1 MSNRYKKSGSQ
12 AILDATRCQTPFSGI
27 QCDIRRKFM
36 SAQPQVD
43 PELVA
48 VFDTMQETEAM
59 VVQGLLTSAGI
70 DSIISSLQAQQDVL
84 PGVGGVVVQ
93 VSAAQAKEARQLIAD
108 YESAPPANAA
118 DVAQAAAED
127 KENPDS

>member
-1 MSNRYKKSGSQ
+1 
-12 AILDATRCQTPFSGI
+12 
-27 QCDIRRKFM
+27 M

-70 DSIISSLQAQQDVL
+70 DSIVSSLQAQQDVL

-93 VSAAQAKEARQLIAD
+93 VAAVRAEEARQLIAD
-108 YESAPPANAA
+108 YESAPPANAS
-118 DVAQAAAED
+118 DVAQAADDEKNRD
-127 KENPDS
+127 TGRDFPS

>member
-1 MSNRYKKSGSQ
+1 MSYTE
-12 AILDATRCQTPFSGI
+12 D
-27 QCDIRRKFM
+27 FM

-70 DSIISSLQAQQDVL
+70 DSIVTSLQAQQDVW

-93 VSAAQAKEARQLIAD
+93 VAAARAEEARQMIAD
-108 YESAPPANAA
+108 YESAPPANAD
-118 DVAQAAAED
+118 DVAQAAADVE
-127 KENPDS
+127 KNRDS

>member
-1 MSNRYKKSGSQ
+1 
-12 AILDATRCQTPFSGI
+12 
-27 QCDIRRKFM
+27 M

-43 PELVA
+43 PELVT

-93 VSAAQAKEARQLIAD
+93 VSADQAKEARQLIAD

-127 KENPDS
+127 DANRGS